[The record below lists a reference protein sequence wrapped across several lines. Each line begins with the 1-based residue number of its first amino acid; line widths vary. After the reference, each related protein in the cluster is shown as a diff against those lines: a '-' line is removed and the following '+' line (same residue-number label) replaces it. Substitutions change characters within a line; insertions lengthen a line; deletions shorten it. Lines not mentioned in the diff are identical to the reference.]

1 MGMILRIASSRIV
14 GQGDIVGRSG
24 YFSLNLSAN
33 SVMRGRLDARRTLKS
48 LVADLRMKKLLLLIA
63 LLLPALF
70 VTAQGIKNGLKEEPK
85 INVGI
90 KGGFNSSMY
99 FTSRLELDGERMEDV
114 QNNYK
119 VGYFAA
125 MFFRVHMKRHFIQPE
140 IMYNIYKGEIA
151 FNKNQ
156 NKENTLP
163 ELAKLN
169 STIHSLE
176 LPILYGYSFVKSRP
190 YGMALFIGPKLEYV
204 WKHKTSEEFEGFG
217 YSGIKEELH
226 PINISSVIGLG
237 VNIAN
242 IFFDFRYEI

>member
-1 MGMILRIASSRIV
+1 
-14 GQGDIVGRSG
+14 
-24 YFSLNLSAN
+24 
-33 SVMRGRLDARRTLKS
+33 
-48 LVADLRMKKLLLLIA
+48 MKKLLLLIA

-156 NKENTLP
+156 NKEMVILDAALLVESDYLNFIDKLLVVICNEDIQIERIKQRDNCSKEEALSRIKSQMSQEEKVKYADYIIDNSGTIE
-163 ELAKLN
+163 ELRKKAFAFMD
-169 STIHSLE
+169 
-176 LPILYGYSFVKSRP
+176 Y
-190 YGMALFIGPKLEYV
+190 
-204 WKHKTSEEFEGFG
+204 
-217 YSGIKEELH
+217 IKEKCCE
-226 PINISSVIGLG
+226 
-237 VNIAN
+237 
-242 IFFDFRYEI
+242 

>member
-1 MGMILRIASSRIV
+1 
-14 GQGDIVGRSG
+14 
-24 YFSLNLSAN
+24 
-33 SVMRGRLDARRTLKS
+33 
-48 LVADLRMKKLLLLIA
+48 MKKLLLLIA

-156 NKENTLP
+156 NKENTGSPDKPGGLSIQLCKS
-163 ELAKLN
+163 EKKEFY
-169 STIHSLE
+169 IR
-176 LPILYGYSFVKSRP
+176 YSS
-190 YGMALFIGPKLEYV
+190 
-204 WKHKTSEEFEGFG
+204 
-217 YSGIKEELH
+217 
-226 PINISSVIGLG
+226 
-237 VNIAN
+237 
-242 IFFDFRYEI
+242 

>member
-1 MGMILRIASSRIV
+1 M
-14 GQGDIVGRSG
+14 
-24 YFSLNLSAN
+24 
-33 SVMRGRLDARRTLKS
+33 
-48 LVADLRMKKLLLLIA
+48 MKKLLLLIA
-63 LLLPALF
+63 LLLFALPI
-70 VTAQGIKNGLKEEPK
+70 TAQETKKGPKEEPK

-119 VGYFAA
+119 VGYFTAL
-125 MFFRVHMKRHFIQPE
+125 FFRIHMKRHFIQPE
-140 IMYNIYKGEIA
+140 IMYNVYKGEIA

-163 ELAKLN
+163 EFAKLN

-204 WKHKTSEEFEGFG
+204 WKHKTFEEFEGFG
-217 YSGIKEELH
+217 YSDIKEELH
-226 PINISSVIGLG
+226 PINISSIIGLG

-242 IFFDFRYEI
+242 IFFDFRYEIGLTNISRSITYKENTDGIRSRGRGISINRHRNVLSFSLGVIF

>member
-1 MGMILRIASSRIV
+1 
-14 GQGDIVGRSG
+14 
-24 YFSLNLSAN
+24 
-33 SVMRGRLDARRTLKS
+33 
-48 LVADLRMKKLLLLIA
+48 MKKLLLLIA

-125 MFFRVHMKRHFIQPE
+125 MFFRVHMKRHFIQPG

-163 ELAKLN
+163 ELAASIKLCVSPTLIAIFPFLLN
-169 STIHSLE
+169 SNNKNKKPLLENEKLLIFSNEYFSLNSFSV
-176 LPILYGYSFVKSRP
+176 LLYSSLLLRIFKD
-190 YGMALFIGPKLEYV
+190 
-204 WKHKTSEEFEGFG
+204 
-217 YSGIKEELH
+217 
-226 PINISSVIGLG
+226 ISSLICKFCILLYCK
-237 VNIAN
+237 ILSLY
-242 IFFDFRYEI
+242 IFTFLYYIRFPI

>member
-1 MGMILRIASSRIV
+1 
-14 GQGDIVGRSG
+14 
-24 YFSLNLSAN
+24 
-33 SVMRGRLDARRTLKS
+33 
-48 LVADLRMKKLLLLIA
+48 MKKLLLLIA

-163 ELAKLN
+163 ELAEPSN
-169 STIHSLE
+169 SCRSATSICADTFLYSPTTFSSRTSL
-176 LPILYGYSFVKSRP
+176 SNVST
-190 YGMALFIGPKLEYV
+190 LEC
-204 WKHKTSEEFEGFG
+204 TSWE
-217 YSGIKEELH
+217 YL
-226 PINISSVIGLG
+226 
-237 VNIAN
+237 
-242 IFFDFRYEI
+242 